1 MKSDNKNLNVILVVL
16 CSLVVLTSLFGA
28 FTLSKDNLTSEDVK
42 NIVTEEINSLSIPTA
57 EEIASLV
64 SLPEITVENADN
76 ELLNNY
82 LERAYSN
89 ESNEIKNESNISAF
103 EELEDHNYRVIYNYL
118 SSLFEGEIERNFE
131 INFTKTEIKVTMLG
145 LEEDE
150 DKGALVTFEIEVE
163 YEFEEGVRDTFEK
176 DLVIVYSV
184 NFDEGD
190 FDDETVKLVSIN

>member
-184 NFDEGD
+184 NFDEGN